1 MAPFAPEV
9 LVLEERSEV
18 IEGDAPF
25 PRTVIIKFA
34 SREAAIAWYNSA
46 EYQAVCCLLVDRFVW
61 PAS

>member
-9 LVLEERSEV
+9 LVLEEGSEV

-34 SREAAIAWYNSA
+34 SREAAIARYNSA